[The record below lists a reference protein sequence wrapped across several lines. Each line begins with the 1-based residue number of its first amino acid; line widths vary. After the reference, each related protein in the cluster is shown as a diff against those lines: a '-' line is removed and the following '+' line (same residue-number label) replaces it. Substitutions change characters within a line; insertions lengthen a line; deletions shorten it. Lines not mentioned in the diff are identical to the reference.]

1 MDAAFRAVQR
11 YVSERVP
18 DARILSDD
26 GASSLELRRTPDQSP
41 ELRPASLL
49 EGHALR
55 AVRVDGDPTAGFA
68 AFLDGTQR
76 SAVLCYVDGLPV
88 VGATVASVVRL
99 RLNRR
104 LGTWPRGPKIVR
116 SIYAPLAYLTP
127 DAADA
132 LTRGAAAK
140 GMAVV
145 DTTDAAREEDRPSAH
160 PQALVERAMG
170 LVQHDRELI
179 EKELAEAWCRLEHGP
194 IFIDG
199 SVQESDLVAS
209 AACTV
214 GVVKS
219 HRTLY
224 VNLADLRTVLGL
236 KRAQRSTVFRIASSH
251 RTPVASWYLRM
262 RDPAGHDPM
271 WGLVRVE
278 AADLSARGERREDL
292 TARADRISRWI
303 LAEASPLSL
312 PDGRWDKLVYG
323 IRDCEEFLRAVC

>member
-18 DARILSDD
+18 DARIPADD
-26 GASSLELRRTPDQSP
+26 GASSLELRRTPDEP
-41 ELRPASLL
+41 PRLTPASVL
-49 EGHALR
+49 EGHAIR
-55 AVRVDGDPTAGFA
+55 AVRVDGDPTPGFG

-76 SAVLCYVDGLPV
+76 SDVLCYLDGLPV

-99 RLNRR
+99 RVNRR
-104 LGTWPRGPKIVR
+104 LSTWPRGPRIER
-116 SIYAPLAYLTP
+116 SLYAPLAYLSPTTGE
-127 DAADA
+127 A
-132 LTRGAAAK
+132 LARASAAK
-140 GMAVV
+140 SMALV
-145 DTTDAAREEDRPSAH
+145 DTTAAAREEDRPSPH
-160 PQALVERAMG
+160 PQALLERALG
-170 LVQHDRELI
+170 FVQHDRELL
-179 EKELAEAWCRLEHGP
+179 EKGLAEEWCRFEHGS

-214 GVVKS
+214 GVIKS

-224 VNLADLRTVLGL
+224 VNLADLRIVLGL
-236 KRAQRSTVFRIASSH
+236 RRAQRSSVFRIASSR
-251 RTPVASWYLRM
+251 RTPVASWYLRL
-262 RDPAGHDPM
+262 RDPSGHDPM

-303 LAEASPLSL
+303 LAEATPLAL
-312 PDGRWDKLVYG
+312 PDGRWDKMVYG

>member
-18 DARILSDD
+18 DARIPSD
-26 GASSLELRRTPDQSP
+26 AASSSLEIRRSADEPPRLTPAP
-41 ELRPASLL
+41 IV

-55 AVRVDGDPTAGFA
+55 AVRVEGDPTPGFA

-76 SAVLCYVDGLPV
+76 SDVVCHLDGLPV

-99 RLNRR
+99 RVNRR
-104 LGTWPRGPKIVR
+104 LVTWRRSPSIAR
-116 SIYAPLAYLTP
+116 SIYAPLAYLAP
-127 DAADA
+127 EVHDA
-132 LTRGAAAK
+132 LARGAAERQ
-140 GMAVV
+140 MALV
-145 DTTDAAREEDRPSAH
+145 DTTAAAREEDRPSPH
-160 PQALVERAMG
+160 PQALLERA
-170 LVQHDRELI
+170 LSFVQHDRELL
-179 EKELAEAWCRLEHGP
+179 EKGLAEEWCRLEHGP

-199 SVQESDLVAS
+199 GVQQSDLVAS
-209 AACTV
+209 APCTV

-224 VNLADLRTVLGL
+224 VNLADLRVVLAL
-236 KRAQRSTVFRIASSH
+236 RRAQRSTVFRIASSR
-251 RTPVASWYLRM
+251 RTPVASWYLRL
-262 RDPAGHDPM
+262 RDPAGRDPM

-292 TARADRISRWI
+292 SERADRISRWI
-303 LAEASPLSL
+303 LAEATPLAL
-312 PDGRWDKLVYG
+312 PDGRWDKMVYG